1 VTSIRLTYP
10 TSIALDESGNIYIAD
25 SFNHSTRM
33 VTKNTGIITTVA
45 GIARTSFYRG
55 DRGQATSA
63 DLRYPIGIALDRSG
77 NIYIGDA
84 GEDRIRMVSTGI
96 ITTVV
101 GKGTLGYSGDGGP
114 ATSVSLNSPAA
125 VAMDRS
131 GNNYITDTDNNR
143 ICVSDLCE
151 RHQHLR
157 HLLLRASYVSSLFF
171 RTLVD
176 IDADIVIDSD
186 VNAWS
191 VNDLKDMA
199 QSDSNRERA

>member
-114 ATSVSLNSPAA
+114 ATSASLNSPAA

-143 ICVSDLCE
+143 ICVS
-151 RHQHLR
+151 
-157 HLLLRASYVSSLFF
+157 V
-171 RTLVD
+171 
-176 IDADIVIDSD
+176 
-186 VNAWS
+186 
-191 VNDLKDMA
+191 
-199 QSDSNRERA
+199 